1 MWHALCLTADSAQL
15 TIIKALLLPGWLGSI
30 VFTVFTLLSTERY
43 GSGIHTW
50 DVPMTNFVPLAMMGW
65 CAEVTYLA
73 STGFTKC
80 SILLFYRR
88 LTKGTY
94 NMRWKY
100 AILTAIA
107 VTVIYSLLFIF
118 MLIFSCSPTA
128 AYWKSFNPYYDEDFH
143 CIQSQYTN
151 VLSGGMSIASD
162 LYSVLL
168 PCIMLR
174 KFDAPRRQKIALN
187 IIFSLGLIAVAAGS
201 VRTYYLEKVGHSV
214 DLTWDGYDVLV
225 WAQLETQLSL
235 ICASAPALRVFF
247 RTYLTNPLRVFSARS
262 DSRQTSRRESKR
274 LPNESSDSSRGS
286 VAIPL
291 SSFTAGKAVH
301 VTNVSEENLVT
312 ESSASSALHKEIGTS
327 PSECED
333 PIRDLEANRPPSV
346 YSLREKQPVDDR
358 PHGRYQCYPP
368 PANWK
373 RQSTSPIT
381 KP

>member
-1 MWHALCLTADSAQL
+1 MTANPTQL
-15 TIIKALLLPGWLGSI
+15 TSTKALLLPGFLGSI
-30 VFTVFTLLSTERY
+30 AFTVFTLLSTERY

-50 DVPMTNFVPLAMMGW
+50 DVPFSSYVPLAMMGW

-100 AILTAIA
+100 GILSAIA
-107 VTVIYSLLFIF
+107 FTALYSLVFIF
-118 MLIFSCSPTA
+118 MLIFSCSPTK
-128 AYWKSFNPYYDEDFH
+128 AYWETFDPFYQGKFH
-143 CIQSQYTN
+143 CIDSQYTN
-151 VLSGGMSIASD
+151 VLSGAMSVASD

-201 VRTYYLEKVGHSV
+201 VRTYYLEKVGHST

-247 RTYLTNPLRVFSARS
+247 RIYFTNPLRVFSSARN

-274 LPNESSDSSRGS
+274 LPDESSGSSNGS

-291 SSFTAGKAVH
+291 SSVTAGKRDNL
-301 VTNVSEENLVT
+301 TNVSEEHLVA
-312 ESSASSALHKEIGTS
+312 ESPAYSAQDKEVGTS
-327 PSECED
+327 PSEHED
-333 PIRDLEANRPPSV
+333 PLKDLEANRPPSI
-346 YSLREKQPVDDR
+346 YSLREQQHVDDR
-358 PHGRYQCYPP
+358 PHGGYQCYPP
-368 PANWK
+368 ATLK
-373 RQSTSPIT
+373 RQSMSPT
-381 KP
+381 TNMKF